1 MMGKEVEKLEVTAN
15 DINTLP
21 VSWIKVPSAT
31 HSEHAVYVGSII
43 HENGYHSSSLALR
56 ICQFLLNA
64 VVDINLIINN
74 TNSYF
79 QLIANRV
86 QSIKEHDRSRILL
99 VDNSR
104 SFDVYVTG
112 SFPGYYTAG
121 TIHILPCGH
130 VTVTNKVGTLVNVS
144 DLNVFAEYYI
154 KDLPKT

>member
-1 MMGKEVEKLEVTAN
+1 MGKEVGKLEVTAD

-21 VSWIKVPSAT
+21 VSWIKAPSAT

-43 HENGYHSSSLALR
+43 HENGYHSSSLTLR

-64 VVDINLIINN
+64 VVDVNLIVNGAANYI
-74 TNSYF
+74 
-79 QLIANRV
+79 QLLANRV
-86 QSIKEHDRSRILL
+86 QSVKEYDRSRILL

-112 SFPGYYTAG
+112 SYPNYYTGGA
-121 TIHILPCGH
+121 IHVLPCGH
-130 VTVTNKVGTLVNVS
+130 VMQTNKIGTLVNVL
-144 DLNVFAEYYI
+144 DLNVYAEYYI